1 MKKTLPFQ
9 KIRKMKK
16 ILFGLTLMFSITA
29 ISGFSQ
35 VAATTPAAAQPTS
48 KADISFTSP
57 VHDFGSIPQ
66 NVPASYS
73 FSFKNTGTEPL
84 VLSAVQPS
92 CGCTTP
98 EWPKEPIKPGATA
111 TIKATYNAANPG
123 AFTKTITVTS
133 NAANP
138 QTIITIKGDV
148 KPAVAPASTQAP
160 VKAAP
165 PKKN

>member
-1 MKKTLPFQ
+1 
-9 KIRKMKK
+9 MKK
-16 ILFGLTLMFSITA
+16 ILFGLTMIFSVTA

-35 VAATTPAAAQPTS
+35 VAAAPAAQPTS

-57 VHDFGSIPQ
+57 THDFGSIPQ
-66 NVPASYS
+66 NVPATYA
-73 FSFKNTGTEPL
+73 FTFKNTGTEPL
-84 VLSAVQPS
+84 VLTAVQPS

-98 EWPKEPIKPGATA
+98 EWPKEPIKPGASA

-123 AFTKTITVTS
+123 EFTKTITVVS

-138 QTIITIKGDV
+138 NTIITIKGNV
-148 KPAVAPASTQAP
+148 KPAAQPAAAPAATPAPAAP
-160 VKAAP
+160 VKAAA

>member
-1 MKKTLPFQ
+1 
-9 KIRKMKK
+9 MKK
-16 ILFGLTLMFSITA
+16 ILFGLTMIFSVTA

-35 VAATTPAAAQPTS
+35 VAATYAPAAQPTS
-48 KADISFTSP
+48 KADINFTSP

-66 NVPASYS
+66 NVPATYA
-73 FSFKNTGTEPL
+73 FTFKNTGTEPL
-84 VLSAVQPS
+84 VLTAVQPS

-123 AFTKTITVTS
+123 EFTKTITVVS

-138 QTIITIKGDV
+138 NTIITIKGNV
-148 KPAVAPASTQAP
+148 KPAAQTAAASATTPVPVPTAPT
-160 VKAAP
+160 KAAA